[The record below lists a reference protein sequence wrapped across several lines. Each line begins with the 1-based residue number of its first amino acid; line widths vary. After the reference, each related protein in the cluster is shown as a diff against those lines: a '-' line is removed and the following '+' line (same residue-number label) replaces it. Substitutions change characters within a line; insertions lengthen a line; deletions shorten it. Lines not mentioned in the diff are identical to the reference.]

1 MFNRK
6 PMTRRAKDPLMA
18 INSDLKPLTPE
29 ELPADNGLAGTHTS
43 EEPES
48 LGNTKAVISVS
59 NEEDTNPAVLDQ
71 EDGGAETL
79 PDVEEYE
86 QILEELRNAKTEQ
99 AVSQRRNQ
107 KLTLDK
113 VTFGITGAIA
123 VAFVVWGFVGR
134 DSLSESSKGALN
146 WVMEYTGWLFM
157 VLASL
162 FVVFVLWLALG
173 KFGNIPLGKDGEKPE
188 FRTVSWVSMMFAAGM
203 GIGLMFYGVAEPLYH
218 YISPP
223 PGTVDGRTPA
233 AIQTAMATSL
243 FHWTLHPW
251 AMYAVVG
258 IAMAYGTYRL
268 GRKQL
273 VSAMFTS
280 LFGVRLVEGP
290 IGKFINIL
298 AIFATL
304 FGTAASLGL
313 GALQIGSGMTSNGW
327 MGEIGTPV
335 LVVIVAILTFCFVA
349 SAVSGISRG
358 IQWLS
363 NINMVL
369 AVVLALI
376 VFIAGPTLFIL
387 NLIPSAIGDY
397 ARDLAE
403 MSSRTEAV
411 GDDALRSWMTSWTIF
426 YWAWWIS
433 WTPFVGLFI
442 ARISRGRTI
451 RQFVTGVLLVPSVVS
466 VIWFGIFG
474 GAAFHV
480 QQEADKAGTAGLVTM
495 TNGVPSVNFDGAL
508 FDLVKNLGMPG
519 WLTGAVIV
527 LAMVLVAIFFVTGAD
542 AASIVMGSLSSN
554 GAEHPRRPVVIF
566 WGALTGAVAAVMLLA
581 GGDEPSEALSGL
593 QRVTIVA
600 ALPFVVVMLLL
611 CFALTKDLRRDP
623 LSLRRRLATSVVE
636 RAIRTGVEQHGG
648 VQFDLVTKHDCAESC
663 PDPDSHQGGTHTGS
677 IPAVGTTKPA
687 GK

>member
-1 MFNRK
+1 
-6 PMTRRAKDPLMA
+6 MA
-18 INSDLKPLTPE
+18 TNSDLKPLTPE
-29 ELPADNGLAGTHTS
+29 ELPADNGLARTHPN

-48 LGNTKAVISVS
+48 LGNTNEVISVS
-59 NEEDTNPAVLDQ
+59 KEEDTNPAVLDP
-71 EDGGAETL
+71 EDGGAEPL

-99 AVSQRRNQ
+99 AVSLRRNHS
-107 KLTLDK
+107 LTLDK
-113 VTFGITGAIA
+113 VTFGITGVIAI
-123 VAFVVWGFVGR
+123 AFVVWGFAGR
-134 DSLSESSKGALN
+134 DSLSASSTTALN

-162 FVVFVLWLALG
+162 FVIFVLWLALG

-188 FRTVSWVSMMFAAGM
+188 FRTVSWVAMMFAAGM

-233 AIQTAMATSL
+233 AIQTAMATSI

-268 GRKQL
+268 GRRQL
-273 VSAMFTS
+273 VSAAFTS
-280 LFGVRLVEGP
+280 LFGVRMVEGP
-290 IGKFINIL
+290 LGKFINIL

-327 MGEIGTPV
+327 FGEIGTPV
-335 LVVIVAILTFCFVA
+335 LVGIVAVLTFCFVA

-387 NLIPSAIGDY
+387 NLIPSAVGDY

-411 GDDALRSWMTSWTIF
+411 GDEALRSWMTGWTIF

-433 WTPFVGLFI
+433 WTPFVGMFI

-480 QQEADKAGTAGLVTM
+480 QQEADKAGTPGLVT
-495 TNGVPSVNFDGAL
+495 TTDGVASVNFDGAL

-519 WLTGAVIV
+519 WLTVGVIV

-554 GAEHPRRPVVIF
+554 GAEHPRRGVVIF
-566 WGALTGAVAAVMLLA
+566 WGSLTGAVAAVMLLA
-581 GGDEPSEALSGL
+581 GGDEPSEALAGL
-593 QRVTIVA
+593 QRITIVA
-600 ALPFVVVMLLL
+600 ALPFIIVMLLL
-611 CFALTKDLRRDP
+611 CFALAKDLRRDP

-636 RAIRTGVEQHGG
+636 RAIKTGVEQHGG
-648 VQFDLVTKHDCAESC
+648 IQFDLVTKHDCAETC
-663 PDPDSHQGGTHTGS
+663 PDPDSHHGGTHTGS
-677 IPAVGTTKPA
+677 IPTIQTRTPGPKQ
-687 GK
+687 

>member
-1 MFNRK
+1 MDSSREA
-6 PMTRRAKDPLMA
+6 TR
-18 INSDLKPLTPE
+18 
-29 ELPADNGLAGTHTS
+29 
-43 EEPES
+43 
-48 LGNTKAVISVS
+48 ISTD
-59 NEEDTNPAVLDQ
+59 EIPPAVLEP
-71 EDGGAETL
+71 EDGITASL
-79 PDVEEYE
+79 PDEEEYA
-86 QILEELRNAKTEQ
+86 QILEELRQSKTEQ
-99 AVSQRRNQ
+99 AVSERRNH

-123 VAFVVWGFVGR
+123 VAFVIWGFVGKE
-134 DSLSESSKGALN
+134 SLSSTSKDALD

-218 YISPP
+218 YVSPP

-233 AIQTAMATSL
+233 AIQTAMATSI

-273 VSAMFTS
+273 ISAAFTS
-280 LFGVRLVEGP
+280 LFGIRMVEGP
-290 IGKFINIL
+290 VGKFINIL

-327 MGEIGTPV
+327 VGEIGTPV
-335 LVVIVAILTFCFVA
+335 LVVIVAILTSCFVA

-376 VFIAGPTLFIL
+376 VFVAGPTLFIL
-387 NLIPSAIGDY
+387 NLIPSAVGDY

-411 GDDALRSWMTSWTIF
+411 GDEALRTWMSGWTIF

-451 RQFVTGVLLVPSVVS
+451 RQFVTGVLLVPSIVS
-466 VIWFGIFG
+466 VIWFAIFG
-474 GAAFHV
+474 GTAFHV
-480 QQEADKAGTAGLVTM
+480 QQEADKANTPGLVTM
-495 TNGVPSVNFDGAL
+495 VDGSPSINFDGAL
-508 FDLVKNLGMPG
+508 FDLVKNLSMPD
-519 WLTGAVIV
+519 WLTAAVIV
-527 LAMVLVAIFFVTGAD
+527 LAMVLVGIFFITGAD

-554 GAEHPRRPVVIF
+554 GAEEPRRGVVIF
-566 WGALTGAVAAVMLLA
+566 WGTLTGAVAAVMLLA
-581 GGDEPSEALSGL
+581 GGDEPSAALSGL
-593 QRVTIVA
+593 QRITIVA
-600 ALPFVVVMLLL
+600 ALPFVLVMLLL
-611 CFALTKDLRRDP
+611 CFALAKDLRRDP

-636 RAIRTGVEQHGG
+636 RAIRTGVEQHGH
-648 VQFDLVTKHDCAESC
+648 VQFDLVTRHDCAEKCSDSDC
-663 PDPDSHQGGTHTGS
+663 PGGTVTGG
-677 IPAVGTTKPA
+677 IPTVGNPGSGATKP
-687 GK
+687 KTNLN

>member
-1 MFNRK
+1 
-6 PMTRRAKDPLMA
+6 MA
-18 INSDLKPLTPE
+18 TNSDTKPLTPE
-29 ELPADNGLAGTHTS
+29 ELPADDRPAGNSAAHPVHVEVP
-43 EEPES
+43 EEV
-48 LGNTKAVISVS
+48 LSVS
-59 NEEDTNPAVLDQ
+59 PDASKAAALND
-71 EDGGAETL
+71 EDGGAGTL
-79 PDVEEYE
+79 PDAEEYE
-86 QILEELRNAKTEQ
+86 QILVELRHAKTEQ
-99 AVSQRRNQ
+99 AVTARRNQ

-134 DSLSESSKGALN
+134 DSLSETSKGALN

-188 FRTVSWVSMMFAAGM
+188 FRTVSWVAMMFAAGM

-233 AIQTAMATSL
+233 AIQTAMATSI

-268 GRKQL
+268 GRRQL
-273 VSAMFTS
+273 VSAAFTS
-280 LFGVRLVEGP
+280 LFGIRMVEGP
-290 IGKFINIL
+290 VGKFINIL

-327 MGEIGTPV
+327 LGEVGTPV

-376 VFIAGPTLFIL
+376 VFVAGPTLFIL

-411 GDDALRSWMTSWTIF
+411 GDEALRSWMTSWTIF

-451 RQFVTGVLLVPSVVS
+451 RQFVTGVLLVPSIVS

-474 GAAFHV
+474 GAAFNI
-480 QQEADKAGTAGLVTM
+480 QQEADKAGTPGLVTT

-519 WLTGAVIV
+519 WATAAVIV
-527 LAMVLVAIFFVTGAD
+527 LAMVLVAIFFITGAD

-554 GAEHPRRPVVIF
+554 GAEHPRRAVVIF
-566 WGALTGAVAAVMLLA
+566 WGSLTGAVAAVMLLA
-581 GGDEPSEALSGL
+581 GGDEPSEALAGL

-600 ALPFVVVMLLL
+600 ALPFVIVMLLL
-611 CFALTKDLRRDP
+611 CFALAKDLRRDP
-623 LSLRRRLATSVVE
+623 LSLHRRLATSVVD

-648 VQFDLVTKHDCAESC
+648 VQFDLVTKHECAGKCNESDC
-663 PDPDSHQGGTHTGS
+663 PGGTATGT
-677 IPAVGTTKPA
+677 IPLVGKPPLDS
-687 GK
+687 GSK

>member
-1 MFNRK
+1 
-6 PMTRRAKDPLMA
+6 MA
-18 INSDLKPLTPE
+18 INSDTKPLTPE
-29 ELPADNGLAGTHTS
+29 ELPADDALADTPPAANKRTRGET
-43 EEPES
+43 PEDI
-48 LGNTKAVISVS
+48 ISVS
-59 NEEDTNPAVLDQ
+59 PDETNPAVLDA
-71 EDGGAETL
+71 EEGGVEAL
-79 PDVEEYE
+79 PDAEEYE
-86 QILEELRNAKTEQ
+86 QILEELRTAKTEQ
-99 AVSQRRNQ
+99 AVSARRNR

-134 DSLSESSKGALN
+134 DSLSETSKGALN

-162 FVVFVLWLALG
+162 FVIFVLWLALG

-188 FRTVSWVSMMFAAGM
+188 FRTVSWVAMMFAAGM

-223 PGTVDGRTPA
+223 PGTVDGRTPD

-273 VSAMFTS
+273 VSAAFTS
-280 LFGVRLVEGP
+280 LFGIRMVEGP
-290 IGKFINIL
+290 LGKFINIL

-327 MGEIGTPV
+327 FGEIGTPI

-369 AVVLALI
+369 AVILALI
-376 VFIAGPTLFIL
+376 VFVAGPTLFIL
-387 NLIPSAIGDY
+387 NLIPSAVGDY

-411 GDDALRSWMTSWTIF
+411 GDEALRSWMTGWTIF

-433 WTPFVGLFI
+433 WTPFVGMFI

-451 RQFVTGVLLVPSVVS
+451 RQFVTGVLLVPSIVS

-474 GAAFHV
+474 GAAFNV
-480 QQEADKAGTAGLVTM
+480 QQEADKAGTPGLVTM
-495 TNGVPSVNFDGAL
+495 VDGAPSINFDGAL
-508 FDLVKNLGMPG
+508 FDLVKNLGMPE
-519 WLTGAVIV
+519 WLTAAVIV

-554 GAEHPRRPVVIF
+554 GAEHPRRGVVIF
-566 WGALTGAVAAVMLLA
+566 WGSLTGAVAAVMMLA

-600 ALPFVVVMLLL
+600 ALPFILVMLLL
-611 CFALTKDLRRDP
+611 CFALVKDLRRDP
-623 LSLRRRLATSVVE
+623 LSLRRRLANSVVE

-648 VQFDLVTKHDCAESC
+648 VQFDLVTKHECAEKCSDSDC
-663 PDPDSHQGGTHTGS
+663 PGGTPTGS
-677 IPAVGTTKPA
+677 IPAVEDRPGQENRPNSPKDQQ
-687 GK
+687 

>member
-1 MFNRK
+1 MALNSK
-6 PMTRRAKDPLMA
+6 LTSPKSSEPTADNDPLA
-18 INSDLKPLTPE
+18 APDPKAPE
-29 ELPADNGLAGTHTS
+29 NKDSSLDAALETETTIA
-43 EEPES
+43 PE
-48 LGNTKAVISVS
+48 T
-59 NEEDTNPAVLDQ
+59 
-71 EDGGAETL
+71 
-79 PDVEEYE
+79 EEYE
-86 QILEELRNAKTEQ
+86 QILEELRQTKTEQ
-99 AVSQRRNQ
+99 AVSERRNR
-107 KLTLDK
+107 KLILDK
-113 VTFGITGAIA
+113 TTFGITGAIA
-123 VAFVVWGFVGR
+123 VAFVIWGFLGK
-134 DSLSESSKGALN
+134 DSLSSTSKEALD

-188 FRTVSWVSMMFAAGM
+188 FRTVSWIAMMFAAGM

-218 YISPP
+218 FISPP
-223 PGTVDGRTPA
+223 PGTVDGRTPE
-233 AIQTAMATSL
+233 AIQTAMATSI

-273 VSAMFTS
+273 ISAAFTS
-280 LFGVRLVEGP
+280 LFGIRTVEGP
-290 IGKFINIL
+290 VGKFINIL

-313 GALQIGSGMTSNGW
+313 GALQIGSGLTSNGW
-327 MGEIGTPV
+327 VGELGTPV
-335 LVVIVAILTFCFVA
+335 LVAIVAVLTACFVA

-369 AVVLALI
+369 AVVLAVI

-387 NLIPSAIGDY
+387 NLIPAAVGDY
-397 ARDLAE
+397 ARDLAT

-411 GDDALRSWMTSWTIF
+411 GDEALRAWMSGWTIF

-433 WTPFVGLFI
+433 WTPFVGMFI

-451 RQFVTGVLLVPSVVS
+451 RQFVTGVLLVPSIVS

-474 GAAFHV
+474 GTAFNI
-480 QQEADKAGTAGLVTM
+480 QQEADKANQPGLMTVTD
-495 TNGVPSVNFDGAL
+495 GVASIDFDGAL
-508 FDLVKNLGMPG
+508 FNLVKNLSMPE
-519 WLTGAVIV
+519 WLTAAVIV
-527 LAMVLVAIFFVTGAD
+527 LAMVLVAIFFITGAD
-542 AASIVMGSLSSN
+542 SASLIMSSLSSN
-554 GAEHPRRPVVIF
+554 GSSEPKRGLVIF

-593 QRVTIVA
+593 QRITIVA
-600 ALPFVVVMLLL
+600 ALPFVIVMLLL
-611 CFALTKDLRRDP
+611 CFALAKDLRRDP

-636 RAIRTGVEQHGG
+636 RAIKTGVEQHGG
-648 VQFDLVTKHDCAESC
+648 VQFDLVTRHDCAETC
-663 PDPDSHQGGTHTGS
+663 PDPE
-677 IPAVGTTKPA
+677 ACPA
-687 GK
+687 GNSTKGSTVVSTDRK

>member
-1 MFNRK
+1 
-6 PMTRRAKDPLMA
+6 MA
-18 INSDLKPLTPE
+18 INSGTKPLTPE
-29 ELPADNGLAGTHTS
+29 ELPAGDQPADAPPAETRTRT
-43 EEPES
+43 ETPKDS
-48 LGNTKAVISVS
+48 LSVS
-59 NEEDTNPAVLDQ
+59 PDETNPAVLDV
-71 EDGGAETL
+71 EDGGAESL
-79 PDVEEYE
+79 PDSEEYE
-86 QILEELRNAKTEQ
+86 QILEELRHAKTEQ
-99 AVSQRRNQ
+99 AVSARRNR

-134 DSLSESSKGALN
+134 DSLSDTSKGALS

-162 FVVFVLWLALG
+162 FVIFVLWLALG

-188 FRTVSWVSMMFAAGM
+188 YKTVSWVAMMFAAGM

-233 AIQTAMATSL
+233 AVQTAMATSI

-268 GRKQL
+268 GRRQL
-273 VSAMFTS
+273 VSAAFTS
-280 LFGVRLVEGP
+280 LFGIRMVEGP
-290 IGKFINIL
+290 VGKFINIL

-327 MGEIGTPV
+327 MGEVGTPI
-335 LVVIVAILTFCFVA
+335 LVVIVAVLTFCFVA

-369 AVVLALI
+369 AVVLAVI
-376 VFIAGPTLFIL
+376 VFVAGPTLFIL
-387 NLIPSAIGDY
+387 NLIPSSIGDY

-411 GDDALRSWMTSWTIF
+411 GDDALRSWLTSWTIF

-451 RQFVTGVLLVPSVVS
+451 RQFVTGVLLVPSIVS
-466 VIWFGIFG
+466 VIWFCIFG
-474 GAAFHV
+474 GAAFNV
-480 QQEADKAGTAGLVTM
+480 QQEADKAGTPGLVTM
-495 TNGVPSVNFDGAL
+495 VDGAPSINFDGAL
-508 FDLVKNLGMPG
+508 FDLVKNLHMPD

-527 LAMVLVAIFFVTGAD
+527 LAMVLVAIFFITGAD

-554 GAEHPRRPVVIF
+554 GAEHPRRGVVIF
-566 WGALTGAVAAVMLLA
+566 WGCLTGAVAAVMLLA

-600 ALPFVVVMLLL
+600 ALPFIIVMLLL
-611 CFALTKDLRRDP
+611 CFALAKDLRRDP

-636 RAIRTGVEQHGG
+636 RAIRTGVEQHRG
-648 VQFDLVTKHDCAESC
+648 VQFDLVTKHECAEKCSDADC
-663 PDPDSHQGGTHTGS
+663 PGGTPTGS
-677 IPAVGTTKPA
+677 LPTVDSPRADNN
-687 GK
+687 